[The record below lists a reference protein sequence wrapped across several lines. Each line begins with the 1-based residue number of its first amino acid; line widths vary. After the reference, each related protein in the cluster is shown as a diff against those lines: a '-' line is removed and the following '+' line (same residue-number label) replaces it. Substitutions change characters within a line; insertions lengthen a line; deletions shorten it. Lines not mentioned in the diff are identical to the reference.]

1 MTKPIAEA
9 CLRNQQPIAEVLQG
23 LLLDPCTVLELG
35 SGTGQ
40 HGVFC
45 AQRLPHVQWQPT
57 ELEENLAG
65 INLWRDEA
73 GLDNMLAPLMLDLDQ
88 PWPID
93 KADHIFT
100 ANTVHYVA
108 LATVKNMF
116 AKAARVLPSKGL
128 FIIYGPVNENGK
140 FTSEGNARLD
150 EWLKTCVNRLA
161 GIKDLDQI
169 IALADLQGLSLIE
182 NLAMPANNRL
192 LVFQKQ

>member
-1 MTKPIAEA
+1 MIKPIAEA
-9 CLRNQQPIAEVLQG
+9 CLRNQQPIVDALQG
-23 LLLDPCTVLELG
+23 LLVDPCKVLELG

-40 HGVFC
+40 HGVYC
-45 AQRLPHVQWQPT
+45 SQRLPHVLWQPS

-65 INLWRDEA
+65 IRMWRDEA
-73 GLDNMLAPLMLDLDQ
+73 DLDNMQPPLMLDLDQ

-93 KADHIFT
+93 KADHVFS

-116 AKAARVLPSKGL
+116 ASTARVLPSKGL

-169 IALADLQGLSLIE
+169 ISLAELQGLSLIE
-182 NLAMPANNRL
+182 NLAMSANNRL
-192 LVFQKQ
+192 LVFQKS